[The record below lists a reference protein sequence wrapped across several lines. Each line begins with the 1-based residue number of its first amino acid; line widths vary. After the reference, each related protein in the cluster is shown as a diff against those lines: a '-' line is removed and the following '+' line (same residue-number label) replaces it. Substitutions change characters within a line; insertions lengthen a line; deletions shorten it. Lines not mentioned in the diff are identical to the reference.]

1 MTRLPAWFEWLTVAA
16 IVVGPVLALFAQRLL
31 DWLRER
37 RNQRIRLFLTLM
49 STRASILA
57 PAHVQALNSI
67 DIVFNRRGDAAIREA
82 WRALLDHM
90 VTPMTNPGWAD
101 RASDLRV
108 VLYQAMGAR
117 VGYSYTVD
125 YLKRRIYAPIAYAQT
140 EQDNIQIRQKLVKV
154 LTEDG
159 IKIVP
164 GGPGAPPTAPTAP
177 TAPRR

>member
-1 MTRLPAWFEWLTVAA
+1 MTKPTLSEWLTMTA
-16 IVVGPVLALFAQRLL
+16 IVLGPVLALFAQRLL

-37 RNQRIRLFLTLM
+37 RNQRVQLFLTLM

-67 DIVFNRRGDAAIREA
+67 DVVFSRRRDTAIRDA

-101 RASDLRV
+101 RVSDLRV
-108 VLYQAMGAR
+108 VLYQAMGAA
-117 VGYSYTVD
+117 VGHNYTVD

-140 EQDNIQIRQKLVKV
+140 EQDWLKVRQTLLKV
-154 LTEDG
+154 LTDDG
-159 IKIVP
+159 IRIVP
-164 GGPGAPPTAPTAP
+164 RGAPTAP
-177 TAPRR
+177 AAGPPAAPRP